1 MARPLFD
8 IAALVRRAVNA
19 SSTGRRFQDVCAK
32 AAKWFRRGG
41 EMFQDDVAGTKFF
54 AGGYEKRRLRID
66 DVTRLKYPW
75 PNVGG

>member
-8 IAALVRRAVNA
+8 AAALVQRVVGH

-41 EMFQDDVAGTKFF
+41 EMFQGDVAGTKFF
-54 AGGYEKRRLRID
+54 AGGCEKRRLRIG

-75 PNVGG
+75 PNVGR

>member
-8 IAALVRRAVNA
+8 AVALVRRAVNA
-19 SSTGRRFQDVCAK
+19 TSTGRGFQDVCAN

-54 AGGYEKRRLRID
+54 AGGCGKRPLRID

-75 PNVGG
+75 PNVAT

>member
-1 MARPLFD
+1 MAPSLFVV
-8 IAALVRRAVNA
+8 AALVRRVVDAT
-19 SSTGRRFQDVCAK
+19 STGRGFQDVCAK

-54 AGGYEKRRLRID
+54 AGGREKRRLRID

-75 PNVGG
+75 PNVAT